1 MKIVIADDSATA
13 RMVVKRCLEIA
24 GFYDAEFVE
33 AGNGNEALE
42 KVRETDPDLVFTDL
56 TMPEMDGM
64 EMLWAIRQEEAFK
77 ELPVVF
83 ITSANNPAK
92 EAELL
97 ELGAYAVL
105 AKPLNPAELAEAVR
119 PLIPQTGGT
128 SGW

>member
-33 AGNGNEALE
+33 AGNGREALQ
-42 KVRETDPDLVFTDL
+42 KIRESEPDMVFTDL

-64 EMLWAIRQEEAFK
+64 EMLWSIRQEDDYKA
-77 ELPVVF
+77 LPVVF

-92 EAELL
+92 EVELK
-97 ELGAYAVL
+97 ELGAFAVL
-105 AKPLNPAELAEAVR
+105 AKPLNPAELAEALR
-119 PLIPQTGGT
+119 PLIPQTGG
-128 SGW
+128 SKGW